1 MSKHKMIP
9 GSHERIRTGPECFC
23 GREWDWFNDTC
34 TITYEKQEE
43 A

>member
-1 MSKHKMIP
+1 MSEHRMIP
-9 GSHERIRTGPECFC
+9 GSHERLRGPECFC